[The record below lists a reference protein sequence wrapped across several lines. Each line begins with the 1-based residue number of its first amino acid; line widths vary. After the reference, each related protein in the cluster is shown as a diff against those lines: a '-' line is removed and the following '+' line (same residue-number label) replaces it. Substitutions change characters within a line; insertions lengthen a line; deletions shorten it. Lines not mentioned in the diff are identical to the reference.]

1 MNYVDLRRYDASNL
15 SGINTTLFI
24 SGCSNKEQQSF
35 NYGKSFTKEV
45 EDLFISYAKDPHVD
59 GVFILGGEP
68 LQQDFDAMFN
78 LVKRIKA
85 EADKPIHMWSGYTWE
100 EILQDDEK
108 TNILLWIDT
117 LVNGHR
123 EIDVQRSLL
132 EGRMVIW

>member
-1 MNYVDLRRYDASNL
+1 MNYADLRRYDASNL
-15 SGINTTLFI
+15 SGTNTTLFI

-45 EDLFISYAKDPHVD
+45 EDLFISYAKDTHVD

-68 LQQDFDAMFN
+68 LQQNFDAMFN

-100 EILQDDEK
+100 EILQDDKK

-117 LVNGHR
+117 LVNGYR

>member
-1 MNYVDLRRYDASNL
+1 MNYVDLRKYDASNL
-15 SGINTTLFI
+15 SGFNTILFI

-68 LQQDFDAMFN
+68 LQQNLDAMFN

-85 EADKPIHMWSGYTWE
+85 EADKPIHMWSSYTWE
-100 EILQDDEK
+100 EILQDDKK

-117 LVNGHR
+117 LVNGYR